1 MTMENKENENK
12 VNNIKPEYQVFLGP
26 LQEESELIK
35 KIKDNYLFFI
45 LISIIFGGICTISF
59 YKNQSGINALFFA
72 ITWIVCSV
80 VAINKLG
87 IKISK
92 ISYLYM
98 LGIIMF
104 SISTMFTTSTFSI
117 VLNGA
122 SILLLITMMLQWNF
136 YDTGNW
142 QFGSFFIGTCNMISR
157 TISHCLDPFTHF
169 SFYREAKTKKE
180 SKLRYVMIGISIS
193 IPLVLV
199 VLVLLISADSIFSSI
214 FKNIFEDINFVDI
227 FGISFVFCLG
237 SIGFYAVLAGLSAK
251 KDKNEVK
258 DLRKGEPIIAIT
270 FTSILTVIYLVFCL
284 IQIKYLFIGGANALP
299 EGLTYSEYARK
310 GFFQLV
316 FVSIIN
322 LGLVL
327 ICIRIFKESKVLKV
341 VLLAISAC
349 TYIMIA
355 SSAYRMII
363 YVGEYQLTFLRI
375 LVLWFLVLLTVLMTG
390 IIYAIYNE
398 SFNFFRFSIISILSF
413 YLVFS
418 FAKVDRIIAEYNV
431 SHIDTL
437 TSSDVLYMVQELSYD
452 AAPVISRIHLSEV
465 DMSDVSEMNAEENL
479 RDMVNNYFETIEKD
493 YDKRGIRGFNFSSF
507 AADKAAQIIKG
518 N

>member
-1 MTMENKENENK
+1 MANEYKENEDK
-12 VNNIKPEYQVFLGP
+12 VNDVKPEYQVFLGP

-35 KIKDNYLFFI
+35 KIKENYLFFI

-59 YKNQSGINALFFA
+59 YRNQSGINALFFA

-80 VAINKLG
+80 VAMNKLE

-92 ISYLYM
+92 ISNIYM
-98 LGIIMF
+98 IGIILF

-117 VLNGA
+117 VFNGA

-136 YDTGNW
+136 YDTRDW

-157 TISHCLDPFTHF
+157 TISHFLDPFTHF
-169 SFYREAKTKKE
+169 RFYREAKTKKE

-214 FKNIFEDINFVDI
+214 FKNIFEEINFVDI

-251 KDKNEVK
+251 KDKNEVM
-258 DLRKGEPIIAIT
+258 DIRKGEPIIAIT

-355 SSAYRMII
+355 SSAYRMIL

-398 SFNFFRFSIISILSF
+398 NFNLFRFSVISIVSF

-452 AAPVISRIHLSEV
+452 AAPVISEIDLSKV
-465 DMSDVSEMNAEENL
+465 DISNDRYNRSEEKLEN
-479 RDMVNNYFETIEKD
+479 VVYNYFERVEKD
-493 YDKRGIRGFNFSSF
+493 YEKRGIRGFNFSSL
-507 AADKAAQIIKG
+507 AANKAVQEK
-518 N
+518 